1 MISASREWGGA
12 TVVGVAGVAG
22 VGGWIAAAAVAGQAY
37 PIVATGIFGVVA
49 LAAWPGL
56 RAGHPHRRLGPAN
69 YVTLGRA
76 GGMALV
82 AAFLAAPVSPR
93 VAWAT
98 VGVAAGTA
106 ALDAVDGWVAR
117 RTRLVSRF
125 GARFDME
132 TDALLIL
139 ALTALAWRHDK
150 AGAWVLAG
158 GLMRY
163 AFVAGGWVW
172 PWLAG
177 PLSPTLRG
185 RFVAAGFTLASI
197 VVMAPVVARP
207 ASAVLAALALVVLAW
222 SFAVDVG
229 RLSAA
234 RRREG

>member
-1 MISASREWGGA
+1 MGGVISTSREWGLA
-12 TVVGVAGVAG
+12 TAVGVAGVAG
-22 VGGWIAAAAVAGQAY
+22 AGGWIAGAAVAGPAY
-37 PIVATGIFGVVA
+37 PFVATAIFGVVA

-69 YVTLGRA
+69 YVTLVRA

-93 VAWAT
+93 VAWAAG
-98 VGVAAGTA
+98 GVAVVTA
-106 ALDAVDGWVAR
+106 ALDVVDGWIAR
-117 RTRLVSRF
+117 RTRLASRF

-139 ALTALAWRHDK
+139 ALTALAWRQDK
-150 AGAWVLAG
+150 AGVWVLAG

-163 AFVAGGWVW
+163 AFVAGGRVW

-185 RFVAAGFTLASI
+185 RFIAAGFTLASI
-197 VVMAPVVARP
+197 VV
-207 ASAVLAALALVVLAW
+207 LT
-222 SFAVDVG
+222 
-229 RLSAA
+229 
-234 RRREG
+234 